1 MMDWI
6 VLMAAMPSAPAFK
19 AARAGIAM
27 SVMFGVILAHTGFVD
42 TSLTQPTTC
51 TQAHTELDA
60 CLKVRILIRTCHAC
74 MDSGSSYT
82 TLSKRRRCKTH
93 CNMVSSR
100 QLHTRVQ
107 AGCAAGPL

>member
-51 TQAHTELDA
+51 TQAHTKLDA
-60 CLKVRILIRTCHAC
+60 FLKVWTLIRTCHAC
-74 MDSGSSYT
+74 MNSSYT
-82 TLSKRRRCKTH
+82 TLSERRRCKTH

-100 QLHTRVQ
+100 AAPHPRAT
-107 AGCAAGPL
+107 GSAAGPL